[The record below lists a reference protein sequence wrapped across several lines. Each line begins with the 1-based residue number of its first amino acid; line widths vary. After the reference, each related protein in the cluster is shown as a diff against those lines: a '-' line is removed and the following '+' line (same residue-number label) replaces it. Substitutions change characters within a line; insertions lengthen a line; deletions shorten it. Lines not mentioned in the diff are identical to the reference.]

1 MEKDLIKKL
10 KELKTEFNITAIKTE
25 FESEGAVV
33 EEVLLQKEISKN
45 TEIDLVVK
53 IGGCEAINDLYTIK
67 QIGVNSIVSPMI
79 ESVYAFKK
87 YIKACKIIF
96 PDIKNKKLLINI
108 ETICGYKNI
117 DEILKTKESNYL
129 SGVVFGRSD
138 MIGSL
143 DLIKE
148 DVNSEMILDYAK
160 ELSKK
165 IQQKNKKFIVGG
177 GINKDSVVFLQKIPY
192 LTSFETRKIVFDSNV
207 LNKSNIETGI
217 RKALEFELL
226 WLKNRQ
232 EKFNIVRPED
242 IKRIEMLEKQIFI
255 GPSNIKNKCLL

>member
-1 MEKDLIKKL
+1 MENQLLKIL
-10 KELKTEFNITAIKTE
+10 KELKKEFNIAAIKTE

-33 EEVLLQKEISKN
+33 EEVLLQKEISTN
-45 TEIDLVVK
+45 SETDLVVK

-67 QIGVNSIVSPMI
+67 QIGVNTVVAPMI

-87 YIKACKIIF
+87 YVKACKIIF
-96 PDIKNKKLLINI
+96 SDIEKMQLLINI
-108 ETICGYKNI
+108 ETICGYKNL
-117 DEILKTKESNYL
+117 DEILNVEELKYL

-160 ELSKK
+160 EISKK

-177 GINKDSVVFLQKIPY
+177 GISNESIDFLQKIPY
-192 LTSFETRKIVFDSNV
+192 LTSFETRKIVFDSKA
-207 LNKSNIETGI
+207 LNKSNIEKGI
-217 RKALEFELL
+217 IKALEFELL

-232 EKFNIVRPED
+232 ENFNIVRLED
-242 IKRIEMLEKQIFI
+242 IERIEKLEKCIT
-255 GPSNIKNKCLL
+255 NIKL